1 MPIRM
6 GILTTPSSLTPEG
19 RPRCS
24 NRSRPALSPRR
35 SCSEQTAVSIGH
47 QVIQLSEM
55 VMSGLCI
62 IHEPSKDVSIQN
74 VKFV

>member
-6 GILTTPSSLTPEG
+6 GTLTTPSSPTPEG
-19 RPRCS
+19 HPRCS
-24 NRSRPALSPRR
+24 NRSRPALSPRG

-55 VMSGLCI
+55 VISGLCI
-62 IHEPSKDVSIQN
+62 IHEHSKDVSIQN
-74 VKFV
+74 AKFL